1 MNVLSLFDGMS
12 CGRIALERAGVT
24 VTNYF
29 ASEIDK
35 YAIQVSKAN
44 WPDIKH
50 VGSVTSLEI
59 IFDNGYTTILNY
71 ISGETFTFEGKIDLI
86 VGGSPCQGFSFAG
99 KQLNFKDARSALFF
113 EYVRL
118 KEESQATY
126 FFLEN
131 VVMKQEYQ
139 DVISG
144 FMGVQPIKLNA
155 ALVSAQNRKRLY
167 WTNIPYFGA
176 PADRGILLKHILVK
190 DFANDI
196 ELKSL
201 CLSAG
206 YSNNPSLRDYN
217 KSQKQLIRLGNSHP
231 SSSGM
236 NGEVY
241 SIEGKAPTVTTN
253 KGEGSKIGMLQ
264 VGLADDIKGFDANRR
279 IYSPEGKGP
288 TLISSTG
295 GHKAP
300 KVELIPEDLY
310 LSEEEVLRGQHQ
322 ASAKVWHTGNKIG
335 KMDFPNNPDKKA
347 KTLTVVQTKG
357 GRETNHFHNGVTY
370 RKLTVTECERLQNV
384 GDGYVQRLAPAAKQ
398 ISNTQAYKMLGN
410 GWECNT
416 ITYLF
421 TPLSIIDLL

>member
-12 CGRIALERAGVT
+12 CARIALERAGIT

-59 IFDNGYTTILNY
+59 TFNEGYTTILNY
-71 ISGETFTFEGKIDLI
+71 ISGETFTFKGKIDLI

-99 KQLNFKDARSALFF
+99 KQLNFKDTRSALFF

-131 VVMKQEYQ
+131 VVMKQKYQ
-139 DVISG
+139 NVISR

-176 PADRGILLKHILVK
+176 PADRGILLKHILEGGSDSDK
-190 DFANDI
+190 SPCITANLHKGVPYNMLIDRR
-196 ELKSL
+196 L
-201 CLSAG
+201 C
-206 YSNNPSLRDYN
+206 
-217 KSQKQLIRLGNSHP
+217 I
-231 SSSGM
+231 
-236 NGEVY
+236 
-241 SIEGKAPTVTTN
+241 
-253 KGEGSKIGMLQ
+253 Q
-264 VGLADDIKGFDANRR
+264 VGLADDIKCFNGGRR
-279 IYSPEGKGP
+279 IYSREGKSP
-288 TLISSTG
+288 TLKAASG
-295 GHKAP
+295 GNSEP
-300 KVELIPEDLY
+300 KVGLVLDNY
-310 LSEEEVLRGQHQ
+310 SERCQQQILKNSKTENEKAIAVC
-322 ASAKVWHTGNKIG
+322 ANANATGSGVNILETK
-335 KMDFPNNPDKKA
+335 N
-347 KTLTVVQTKG
+347 TL
-357 GRETNHFHNGVTY
+357 GVTY

-384 GDGYVQRLAPAAKQ
+384 GDGYVQRLSASAKQ